1 MLVVGGWVLVFVA
14 VFGSFALGGGHVL
27 ALLQPFEFMC
37 IFGAAI
43 GAFIVSNPQKT
54 LRAVV
59 KAVPTCF
66 KNNDYNKTKYL
77 QLIALL
83 YELLQK
89 ARQDGL
95 LAIEGDVNDPEA
107 SPIFAKYPT
116 VAADH
121 HLRDFI
127 LDYLRMML
135 SGNLNVLEIQ
145 ELMDAELETHHAE
158 ARIPSNAIQRIAD
171 ALPAFGIVA
180 AVMGVVHTMGS
191 VGQPPKV
198 LGEMVAAAL
207 VGTFLGILLGYGF
220 VGPVASLLE
229 AKAQEDAKPFECVK
243 SVLLASMSGY
253 SPTVAVEFGRKVVF
267 STDRPSFDELEEAVK
282 ATKNSPAGAVEA
294 SDAVPAPTPA

>member
-14 VFGSFALGGGHVL
+14 VFGSFVLGGGHVL

-37 IFGAAI
+37 IFGAAA

-54 LRAVV
+54 LRAVA

-66 KNNDYNKTKYL
+66 RSTDYSKTKFL

-83 YELLQK
+83 FELLQK
-89 ARQDGL
+89 ARQEGL
-95 LAIEGDVNDPEA
+95 LALESDVNDPDA
-107 SPIFAKYPT
+107 SPLFAKYPS
-116 VAADH
+116 VNEDP

-145 ELMDAELETHHAE
+145 ELIDSELETHHAE
-158 ARIPSNAIQRIAD
+158 AMIPSVAIQRIAD

-180 AVMGVVHTMGS
+180 AVMGVVHTRGS

-220 VGPVASLLE
+220 VGPLASLLE
-229 AKAQEDAKPFECVK
+229 AKAQEDAKPYECVK

-253 SPTVAVEFGRKVVF
+253 SPTVAVEFGRKVLF

-282 ATKNSPAGAVEA
+282 ATKAPPAAA
-294 SDAVPAPTPA
+294 DAPDAVPTPA

>member
-1 MLVVGGWVLVFVA
+1 MFVIGGWVLVLVA
-14 VFGSFALGGGHVL
+14 VFGSFLLGGGHLL

-37 IFGAAI
+37 IIGAAL
-43 GAFIVSNPQKT
+43 GAFVVSNPPKT
-54 LRAVV
+54 LRAVL
-59 KAVPTCF
+59 KALPGCF
-66 KNNDYNKTKYL
+66 KSKDYNKEKFL

-89 ARQDGL
+89 ARMEGL
-95 LAIEGDVNDPEA
+95 LALESDVNDPA
-107 SPIFAKYPT
+107 QSPIFAKYPT
-116 VAADH
+116 VNEDE

-145 ELMDAELETHHAE
+145 ELMDAELDTHHAE
-158 ARIPSNAIQRIAD
+158 AAIPSNAIQRIAD

-220 VGPVASLLE
+220 IGPVASLLE
-229 AKAQEDAKPFECVK
+229 AIAQEDSKRYECVK
-243 SVLLASMSGY
+243 SVIIASLSGY

-267 STDRPSFDELEEAVK
+267 STDRPTFEELENAVR
-282 ATKNSPAGAVEA
+282 ATKERPQAA
-294 SDAVPAPTPA
+294 DAPEPTPA

>member
-1 MLVVGGWVLVFVA
+1 MLVIGGWVVVIVA
-14 VFGSFALGGGHVL
+14 VFGSFILGGGHIL

-43 GAFIVSNPQKT
+43 GAFVVSNPPKT
-54 LRAVV
+54 LRAVL
-59 KAVPTCF
+59 KAIPTCF
-66 KNNDYNKTKYL
+66 KSSDYDKTKFL

-89 ARQDGL
+89 ARMEGL
-95 LAIEGDVNDPEA
+95 LALEGDVNDPEA

-116 VAADH
+116 VSEDH

-135 SGNLNVLEIQ
+135 SGNLNVLEVQ
-145 ELMDAELETHHAE
+145 ELIDAELDTHHAE
-158 ARIPSNAIQRIAD
+158 AAIPSTAIQRIAD

-191 VGQPPKV
+191 VGAPPKV

-220 VGPVASLLE
+220 IGPVASLLE
-229 AKAQEDAKPFECVK
+229 AKAQESAKRFECVK
-243 SVLLASMSGY
+243 SVLLAYMSGY

-267 STDRPSFDELEEAVK
+267 STDRPSFQELEDAVK
-282 ATKNSPAGAVEA
+282 ATKERPQAGA
-294 SDAVPAPTPA
+294 DAPAPVPAPA

>member
-1 MLVVGGWVLVFVA
+1 VFVIVGWVVVVIA
-14 VFGSFALGGGHVL
+14 VFGSYLLGGGHIL

-37 IFGAAI
+37 IAGAAI
-43 GAFIVSNPQKT
+43 GAFIVSNPIKT
-54 LRAVV
+54 LKSVG
-59 KAVPTCF
+59 KAVPSCF
-66 KNNDYNKTKYL
+66 KSSDYSKEKYL
-77 QLIALL
+77 ALIALL

-89 ARQDGL
+89 ARQEGL
-95 LAIEGDVNDPEA
+95 LALEADVNDPDA
-107 SPIFAKYPT
+107 SPLFLKYPS
-116 VAADH
+116 VSEDH
-121 HLRDFI
+121 HLRNFI

-145 ELMDAELETHHAE
+145 ELMDAELDTHHAE
-158 ARIPSNAIQRIAD
+158 ALIPANAIQKIAD

-220 VGPVASLLE
+220 IGPVASLLE
-229 AKAQEDAKPFECVK
+229 AKAQENAKPYECVK

-267 STDRPSFDELEEAVK
+267 STDRPTFEELEDAVRNTKLKPGEAAGAEPVP
-282 ATKNSPAGAVEA
+282 SPA
-294 SDAVPAPTPA
+294 

>member
-1 MLVVGGWVLVFVA
+1 MLVIVGWVVVLIA
-14 VFGSFALGGGHVL
+14 VFGSFVLGGGHVL
-27 ALLQPFEFMC
+27 ALIQPFEFMC

-43 GAFIVSNPQKT
+43 GAFIVSNPIKV
-54 LRAVV
+54 L
-59 KAVPTCF
+59 KAVGKALPSCF
-66 KNNDYNKTKYL
+66 SSKDYSKEKFL

-89 ARQDGL
+89 ARQEGL
-95 LAIEGDVNDPEA
+95 LALESDVNDPQA
-107 SPIFAKYPT
+107 SPVFAKYPT
-116 VAADH
+116 VTADP
-121 HLRDFI
+121 HLTEFI

-158 ARIPSNAIQRIAD
+158 ALIPANAIQKIAD

-191 VGQPPKV
+191 VGAPPKV
-198 LGEMVAAAL
+198 LGEMIAAAL

-229 AKAQEDAKPFECVK
+229 AKAQEDAKRYECVK
-243 SVLLASMSGY
+243 AVLIASMSGY
-253 SPTVAVEFGRKVVF
+253 SPTLAVEFGRKVVF
-267 STDRPSFDELEEAVK
+267 SVDRPSFEELEEAVR
-282 ATKNSPAGAVEA
+282 ATKGGPPPGA
-294 SDAVPAPTPA
+294 DAVPSPA